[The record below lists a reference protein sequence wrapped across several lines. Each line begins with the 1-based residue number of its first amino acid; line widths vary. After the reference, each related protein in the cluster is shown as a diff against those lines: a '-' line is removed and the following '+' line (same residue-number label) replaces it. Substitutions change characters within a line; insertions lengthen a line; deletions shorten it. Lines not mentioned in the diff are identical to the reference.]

1 MAKSRPH
8 VILSA
13 AISVD
18 GKIATKTGDS
28 NLSSKIDKIRVHKLR
43 SKVDAILI
51 GQNTLRR
58 DDPILSVRYAKG
70 KNPIRIILDS
80 RGKISSKSKIIK
92 TCNKIPTI
100 LAVSKNISNKN
111 LQRLKKYPLEIIV
124 TGENKVNLKQLL
136 KQLEKRKIKKLLLE
150 GGGTVNWEFI
160 KQGLFDEIIVTVT
173 PFLIGGIKSISL
185 VQGFG
190 VSKISKSTKLKLK
203 KIKQQK
209 NELVLHYIKLWYF
222 ILKSQIVTLDLTSKF
237 LY

>member
-8 VILSA
+8 VFLSA

-173 PFLIGGIKSISL
+173 PFLIGGTKSISL
-185 VQGFG
+185 VQGLGF
-190 VSKISKSTKLKLK
+190 SKISKSTKLKLK

-209 NELVLHYIKLWYF
+209 NELVLHYIKL
-222 ILKSQIVTLDLTSKF
+222 
-237 LY
+237 

>member
-111 LQRLKKYPLEIIV
+111 LQRLKKYPLEIIIA
-124 TGENKVNLKQLL
+124 GENKVNLKQLL

-173 PFLIGGIKSISL
+173 PFLIGGTKSISL
-185 VQGFG
+185 VQGLGF
-190 VSKISKSTKLKLK
+190 SKISKSTKLKLK
-203 KIKQQK
+203 KIKQQQ
-209 NELVLHYIKLWYF
+209 NELVLHYTKL
-222 ILKSQIVTLDLTSKF
+222 
-237 LY
+237 